1 MMKKIIIKTEPEND
15 LTIFTVIGKVEK
27 NDIKDAICDFYENSV
42 TANVLWDL
50 SKSDL
55 SEIKS
60 SDVKRI
66 ADLSNVYADKRP
78 FGKTAIVSSDDLI
91 FGLSRMYE
99 LNKDEDNLPFKTRTF
114 RDIDKAYKWLL
125 SS

>member
-1 MMKKIIIKTEPEND
+1 MKKIVIKTEPEND
-15 LTIFTVIGKVEK
+15 LTIFKVIGKVEK
-27 NDIKDAICDFYENSV
+27 IDIKDAICDFYESSV

-66 ADLSNVYADKRP
+66 ADLSIVYADKRP
-78 FGKTAIVSSDDLI
+78 FGKTAIVSSDDFI

-99 LNKDEDNLPFKTRTF
+99 LNKDENNLPFKTRTF
-114 RDIDKAYKWLL
+114 HDIDKAYKWLL

>member
-1 MMKKIIIKTEPEND
+1 MKKIIIKTEPEND
-15 LTIFTVIGKVEK
+15 LTIFTVIGKVGK
-27 NDIKDAICDFYENSV
+27 NDIKDAICDFYESSV

-66 ADLSNVYADKRP
+66 ADLSVVYADKRP
-78 FGKTAIVSSDDLI
+78 FGKTAIVSSGDLI

-99 LNKDEDNLPFKTRTF
+99 LNKNEDNLPFKTRTF
-114 RDIDKAYKWLL
+114 RDIDKAYKWLF